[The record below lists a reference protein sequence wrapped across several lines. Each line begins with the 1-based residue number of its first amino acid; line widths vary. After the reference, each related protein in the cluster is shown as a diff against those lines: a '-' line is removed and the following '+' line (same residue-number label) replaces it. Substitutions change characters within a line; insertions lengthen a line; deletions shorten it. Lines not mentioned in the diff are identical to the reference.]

1 MHTFLLFKHC
11 SAFSAVFTVI
21 RLNWYFSRSKPKFT
35 TIRYHSAANS
45 VRLERGKHCSCNQH
59 ALTPS
64 SLLEAGGICFDK
76 PFLNLQLHL
85 APNNSYHPD
94 NDHNQQGPRPRG
106 GRGRSVDFPLRLL
119 VASDMVG
126 AIIGRGGATIR

>member
-1 MHTFLLFKHC
+1 MEL
-11 SAFSAVFTVI
+11 FTVI
-21 RLNWYFSRSKPKFT
+21 LLFWHFSCSNQKFT
-35 TIRYHSAANS
+35 TIIYSAANS
-45 VRLERGKHCSCNQH
+45 VQLMQEKHHSCNQH

-64 SLLEAGGICFDK
+64 SLLEAGRICFDK

-85 APNNSYHPD
+85 APNNSHHPD
-94 NDHNQQGPRPRG
+94 HDVQGPRPRG